1 MYKFFYYLKLTMAV
15 AYTAIGL
22 YILINPSSLSHYFS
36 TGMSY
41 ALGALVL
48 SYGCFRTYQAYKKDD
63 ES

>member
-1 MYKFFYYLKLTMAV
+1 MAV

-22 YILINPSSLSHYFS
+22 YILINPTSLAQYFS
-36 TGMSY
+36 TVMSY

-48 SYGCFRTYQAYKKDD
+48 AYGCFRTYQAYKKED